1 MRTAKML
8 ASVALLA
15 GLFALGSAGGTFLPA
30 GVARADVIDEY
41 SEPPPPTPEPTPNP
55 SPSGGGKPSD
65 AGSGSGSQADSGV
78 SYSYDSS
85 STASAPAAS
94 NAAKSKKSQK
104 TVAPRASE
112 AAAIALEPAAANS
125 SFLSAAFGGVGWV
138 LPTLMILIAIGA
150 AVWTRLN
157 RPKVR
162 SSRVSRARP

>member
-1 MRTAKML
+1 ML
-8 ASVALLA
+8 AAMTLLA
-15 GLFALGSAGGTFLPA
+15 GLFALGFAGGAFLPA

-41 SEPPPPTPEPTPNP
+41 TEPPPPAPEPTPNP
-55 SPSGGGKPSD
+55 SPSGGGKPSN
-65 AGSGSGSQADSGV
+65 AGGGSGSQADSGA
-78 SYSYDSS
+78 SYSYDTS
-85 STASAPAAS
+85 STAPTPAAS

-150 AVWTRLN
+150 AFWTRLN

-162 SSRVSRARP
+162 SSRASRARP